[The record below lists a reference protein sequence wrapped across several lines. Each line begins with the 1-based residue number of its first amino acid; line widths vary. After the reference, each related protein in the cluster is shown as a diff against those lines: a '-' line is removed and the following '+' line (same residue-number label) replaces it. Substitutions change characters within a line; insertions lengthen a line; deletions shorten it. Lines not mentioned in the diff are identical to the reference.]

1 MIVGITAVYQTI
13 PRLRTI
19 ITPDIIESNGMSNPV
34 DISPVKLANIRG
46 QLTISGVAS
55 DTGIVWTFQVQ
66 GGFGEFVEE
75 VRRNF
80 FFQTGSNINCTV
92 NTLAINRLE
101 VLTHK
106 IGDAGGRRYIF
117 QFQPLS
123 SFGPTIH
130 QTSMNVLGAADLTVT
145 TTKTVVVPSG

>member
-1 MIVGITAVYQTI
+1 MSFGITAIYQVI
-13 PRLRTI
+13 PRMRTL
-19 ITPDIIESNGMSNPV
+19 ITSDVINSDGVSNPV
-34 DISPVKLANIRG
+34 DISPVKLTNIRG

-80 FFQTGSNINCTV
+80 FFQIGTNINCTV
-92 NTLAINRLE
+92 SSPALNILE
-101 VLTHK
+101 VTTPAT
-106 IGDAGGRRYIF
+106 DMGGRRYVF
-117 QFQPLS
+117 RFQPLS

-130 QTSMNVLGAADLTVT
+130 QASVNVLGAADLTVT
-145 TTKTVVVPSG
+145 TTKTLLVPSG

>member
-1 MIVGITAVYQTI
+1 MSVGITAIYNVI
-13 PRLRTI
+13 PRMRTV
-19 ITPDIIESNGMSNPV
+19 ITPDIIASNGVSNPV
-34 DISPVKLANIRG
+34 DISPVALTNIRG

-55 DTGIVWTFQVQ
+55 DTGIVLTFQVQ
-66 GGFGEFVEE
+66 GGFGEFVND

-101 VLTHK
+101 VLTPV
-106 IGDAGGRRYIF
+106 GDAGGRRYIF
-117 QFQPLS
+117 QFQALS

-130 QTSMNVLGAADLTVT
+130 QTSVNTLGAADLTVT
-145 TTKTVVVPSG
+145 TTKTLLVPSG